1 MNPLEAELRT
11 IVSYRLIC
19 VTLRNKEIYH
29 RSLVMA
35 VNPTS
40 KILSKVVNSRVGLN
54 FLANGRKYIHVTS
67 AVTMPVKS
75 GDKLPSVDLYENS
88 PASKVNIAEL
98 TAGKKVIIFGVPGAF
113 TPGCSKTHLPGYV
126 SDFDKFKSKGVD
138 EIVCVSV
145 NDPFVMAA
153 WGKEHSADGK
163 VRMLADTNG
172 AFTKAMD
179 LEKDLTGPLG
189 SIRCQRFSMLVEDGV
204 VKTAN
209 VEPDG
214 TGLTCSLSN
223 SLLSQ
228 L

>member
-1 MNPLEAELRT
+1 MALGIKRSAILCKVLE
-11 IVSYRLIC
+11 SRL
-19 VTLRNKEIYH
+19 
-29 RSLVMA
+29 
-35 VNPTS
+35 
-40 KILSKVVNSRVGLN
+40 GLN
-54 FLANGRKYIHVTS
+54 FTLFGRKNLHFASIFN
-67 AVTMPVKS
+67 MPIKS
-75 GDKLPSVDLYENS
+75 GDKLPSVDLYENT
-88 PASKVNIAEL
+88 PATKVNIAEM

-126 SDFDKFKSKGVD
+126 SDFEKFKSKGID

-153 WGKEHSADGK
+153 WGKDQNADGK

-172 AFTKAMD
+172 AFAKATD
-179 LEKDLTGPLG
+179 LEKDLSGPLG
-189 SIRCQRFSMLVEDGV
+189 SVRCQRFSMLVEDGV
-204 VKTAN
+204 VKALN

-223 SLLSQ
+223 SILAQ